1 MVIES
6 DGHHC
11 IIEVMC
17 QQVPSQVTSHPVLL
31 SCMDCLRNLCKSSRQ
46 GRMAIINSEMIT
58 QATDVTCEFMLQVSC
73 NSGDFQTSKISA
85 LSCSLLT
92 QLSRSILHRKNI
104 AKNESILELCS
115 KIVGTEK
122 NYETVC
128 EATKLLAALAPTL
141 ADNSTINFT
150 AESLAETFTLVLK
163 RNSPL
168 LSDESGNAEQLY
180 WYYELLS
187 VASGGL
193 SCVINHLSTASRN
206 AFLETASRHFQAL
219 VVLSDNVARS
229 TEPPAWSDAAGML
242 AYTLT
247 DLFVKMSLE
256 ESWRLLWTESR
267 IVSNFFLMII
277 LYDLALEECNG
288 QPLPDACNTPY
299 WSSARTNC
307 LQCISSLLCTDSST
321 QLFIAGLERAM
332 SLPSSVD
339 SETANRDC
347 CYRLSHHDTWVNC
360 VTFQHFL
367 QAAERIS
374 SSDDSYAATV
384 ASIII
389 SKLI

>member
-6 DGHHC
+6 DGHQC

-17 QQVPSQVTSHPVLL
+17 HQIPSQVTSRPLLL
-31 SCMDCLRNLCKSSRQ
+31 SCMDCLTNLCKSSRR
-46 GRMAIINSEMIT
+46 GRMAIINSELMT
-58 QATDVTCEFMLQVSC
+58 QATDVTCELMLQVSC
-73 NSGDFQTSKISA
+73 NSGDSQTSKIFA

-92 QLSRSILHRKNI
+92 QLSRSGLHRKNI
-104 AKNESILELCS
+104 AKNESVLELCS
-115 KIVGTEK
+115 KIVGTEEH
-122 NYETVC
+122 YETVC

-141 ADNSTINFT
+141 ADNSTKNFN
-150 AESLAETFTLVLK
+150 AESLADTFTLIYK

-168 LSDESGNAEQLY
+168 LSDENGVAR
-180 WYYELLS
+180 YYESLS

-193 SCVINHLSTASRN
+193 ACVINHLSTASRT
-206 AFLETASRHFQAL
+206 AFLDSASRHFQAL
-219 VVLSDNVARS
+219 VVLSDDVARS

-247 DLFVKMSLE
+247 DLFVKMSIE
-256 ESWRLLWTESR
+256 ESWRLFWTESR

-288 QPLPDACNTPY
+288 QPLPDACNTPF

-307 LQCISSLLCTDSST
+307 LKCISSLLCTDSST
-321 QLFIAGLERAM
+321 QLFIAGLERAK
-332 SLPSSVD
+332 SLPSWVD
-339 SETANRDC
+339 SETANRDG
-347 CYRLSHHDTWVNC
+347 CYRLSHRDTWVNC

-374 SSDDSYAATV
+374 SSDDSFAATV
-384 ASIII
+384 AGIII